1 VPTRCFLAIDLE
13 PPAVALLGAAREALL
28 ESAPDWAGEKWV
40 VPGLLHVT
48 LVFVGPLQ
56 HAQVPDALAD
66 VRRVSAGHGVHAL
79 ALARVRARPSP
90 GRASMLWA
98 TLDGEAHH
106 TALLAREL
114 ADALEYSVGLRRD
127 RRAFV
132 PHVTLVRAR
141 SPRPIRPDALA
152 AADAVIASG
161 KDRDG
166 SVSVRSV
173 TMYSSTLGPQGPHY
187 EPLGSAPLGS

>member
-1 VPTRCFLAIDLE
+1 MPERCFLAIDLD
-13 PPAVALLGAAREALL
+13 PPAVALLSTARDALL
-28 ESAPDWAGEKWV
+28 EAAPDWAGEKWV
-40 VPGLLHVT
+40 RPELLHVT
-48 LVFVGPLQ
+48 LVFIGALQ
-56 HAQVPDALAD
+56 HTQVPDAMAD
-66 VRRVSAGHGVHAL
+66 VQRVCAGHTAHEL
-79 ALARVRARPSP
+79 ALARVRAKPSS

-98 TLDGEAHH
+98 RLDGEAHR
-106 TALLAREL
+106 TASLAREL
-114 ADALEYSVGLRRD
+114 AEALEYSLALRRD
-127 RRAFV
+127 QRAFV

-141 SPRPIRPDALA
+141 APRPVPPDALA
-152 AADAVIASG
+152 AVDAILAAG

>member
-1 VPTRCFLAIDLE
+1 VPARCFLAIDLE
-13 PPAVALLGAAREALL
+13 PRSVALLGAARDALL

-40 VPGLLHVT
+40 VADLLHVT
-48 LVFVGPLQ
+48 LVFLGPLP

-66 VRRVSAGHGVHAL
+66 VRRVCAGHGVHAL

-98 TLDGEAHH
+98 TLDGEAHR
-106 TALLAREL
+106 TASLAREL
-114 ADALEYSVGLRRD
+114 ADALEFTLGLRRD

-141 SPRPIRPDALA
+141 TPRPVAPDALA
-152 AADAVIASG
+152 AADAILAAG